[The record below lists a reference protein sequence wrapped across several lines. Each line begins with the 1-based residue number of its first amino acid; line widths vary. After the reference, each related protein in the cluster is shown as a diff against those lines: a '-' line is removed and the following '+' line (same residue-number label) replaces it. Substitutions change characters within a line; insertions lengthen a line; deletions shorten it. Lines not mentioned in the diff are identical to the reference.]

1 MQEYSRGK
9 IRSELRIRRLRKRIV
24 RVIPAILFSTL
35 IVVIVFALYIKF
47 AHAQEIVYIAPEEK
61 VERVLALVTAY
72 TSSVDETDDTPFETA
87 SGSRARQGVVACPS
101 KYPFGTVVEISG
113 VEYICED
120 RMGKRFRN
128 DERFD
133 VWHESKEA
141 AFAWGVQ
148 TLQVVVR

>member
-1 MQEYSRGK
+1 MQDYSRGE
-9 IRSELRIRRLRKRIV
+9 IRSELRIRNLGKRIV
-24 RVIPAILFSTL
+24 RAIPTILFSTL
-35 IVVIVFALYIKF
+35 IVVVALALYIKF
-47 AHAQEIVYIAPEEK
+47 ARAQEYVYIAPQEVK
-61 VERVLALVTAY
+61 WVSALVTAY

-87 SGSRARQGVVACPS
+87 SGSRTRHGVVACPS

-133 VWHESKEA
+133 VWHESKEV